1 MPNPSISNQEAEKRI
16 AAVEEKLKRGH
27 PGPGVASRRG
37 VFGAIRTAAA
47 GSGVSSGGSTSW
59 YNCAVEVL
67 GREAD
72 WSVYVP
78 PEPVGRAAFNAGA
91 EDGYNVKGRSTYYS
105 PDGSIKGEWVK
116 TTRDQERQEEMLR
129 EAIQAMT
136 DRLPR
141 IKPTAGPKSA
151 RADLMACYPVSDHHL
166 GMLSWHEETGGNW
179 DLEIAET
186 TLSNAMAH
194 LVESVPSCERA
205 TIILLGDLLHYDSFE
220 AVTPKNRNLLDA
232 DGRYPQMVRA
242 AIRVVRR
249 MVQAALKRHGSVHLI
264 VEPGNHDPSSSIFL
278 MESLSNIY
286 ENEDRLTVDTSPSK
300 FHYFSF
306 GKCLVG
312 IHHGDGAKPADLPL
326 IMAVDRAQEWG
337 EAEFRYIWT
346 GHIHTDNV
354 KDFRGV
360 RWESFRILAPPDAW
374 AAGKGYRSRQDMKAI
389 VLHKEFGEVA
399 RYIVNPTMLVSDGDG

>member
-1 MPNPSISNQEAEKRI
+1 MPQQPISKEEAERRI
-16 AAVEEKLKRGH
+16 ALVEEMLGAGH
-27 PGPGVASRRG
+27 PPKGVPPRAG
-37 VFGAIRTAAA
+37 QIGAIRAA
-47 GSGVSSGGSTSW
+47 GLADGASQGASGSRYQV
-59 YNCAVEVL
+59 AVDL
-67 GREAD
+67 IGREAD
-72 WSVYVP
+72 WSLWVN
-78 PEPVGRAAFNAGA
+78 PEPEGRGTFEGDSP
-91 EDGYNVKGRSTYYS
+91 DGYNIRGRSTYYDA
-105 PDGSIKGEWVK
+105 DGKIRGEWVK
-116 TTRDQERQEEMLR
+116 TTIEQERQEEMIR
-129 EAIQAMT
+129 EALQAMT
-136 DRLPR
+136 DKLSRL
-141 IKPTAGPKSA
+141 KPTAGPKSA

-179 DLEIAET
+179 DLDIAENM
-186 TLSNAMAH
+186 LSAAIEH

-249 MVQAALKRHGSVHLI
+249 MVQTALKRHRSVHLI
-264 VEPGNHDPSSSIFL
+264 VESGNHDPSSSIFL
-278 MESLSNIY
+278 MEALSNIY
-286 ENEDRLTVDTSPSK
+286 ENEPRLTVDTSPSK
-300 FHYFSF
+300 FHYFTF

-346 GHIHTDNV
+346 GHIHSDNV

-360 RWESFRILAPPDAW
+360 RWESFRILTPPDAW

-399 RYIVNPTMLVSDGDG
+399 RHIVNPAMLT

>member
-16 AAVEEKLKRGH
+16 AAVEEQLKLGH

-37 VFGAIRTAAA
+37 VFGAIRAAA
-47 GSGVSSGGSTSW
+47 AAADVSSGGSTSW

-72 WSVYVP
+72 WSLYVA
-78 PEPVGRAAFNAGA
+78 PEPVGRAAFDAGA

-129 EAIQAMT
+129 EAVQAMT
-136 DRLPR
+136 DKLPR
-141 IKPTAGPKSA
+141 LKPTKGPKAVST
-151 RADLMACYPVSDHHL
+151 DLMACYPVSDHHL
-166 GMLSWHEETGGNW
+166 GMLSWHEETGTDW
-179 DLEIAET
+179 DLAKAEE
-186 TLSNAMAH
+186 TLSSAMDH
-194 LVESVPSCERA
+194 LVRSVPSCERA
-205 TIILLGDLLHYDSFE
+205 TIVFLGDLLHYDSFKTI
-220 AVTPKNRNLLDA
+220 TPENSNLLDA
-232 DGRYPQMVRA
+232 DGRYPKMVRA

-249 MVQAALKRHGSVHLI
+249 LIATALKHHTSVHLI
-264 VEPGNHDPSSSIFL
+264 IESGNHDPSSTIFL
-278 MESLSNIY
+278 VEAISNIY
-286 ENEDRLTVDTSPSK
+286 ENEARLTVDTSPSK
-300 FHYFSF
+300 FHYFQF
-306 GKCLVG
+306 GKKVLVG
-312 IHHGDGAKPADLPL
+312 VHHGDGAKPADLPL
-326 IMAVDRAQEWG
+326 IMAVDMAKEWG

-389 VLHKEFGEVA
+389 VLHKDFGEVA
-399 RYIVNPTMLVSDGDG
+399 RHIVNPAMLT

>member
-1 MPNPSISNQEAEKRI
+1 MPNPGISEDEANRRI
-16 AAVEEKLKRGH
+16 DAVEAKLALGH
-27 PGPGVASRRG
+27 PPRG
-37 VFGAIRTAAA
+37 VLTKGMHGAIRVAAIEDGSSIG
-47 GSGVSSGGSTSW
+47 GSGAWYDAACARSGRT
-59 YNCAVEVL
+59 
-67 GREAD
+67 AD
-72 WSVYVP
+72 ASLWVK
-78 PEPVGRAAFNAGA
+78 PEPAGRGSFDAGV
-91 EDGYNVKGRSTYYS
+91 EDGYNVKGRSTLYR
-105 PDGSIKGEWVK
+105 PDGEVAMEWVK
-116 TTRDQERQEEMLR
+116 TTRDQERQEEMIR
-129 EAIQAMT
+129 EALQAMT
-136 DRLPR
+136 DKLPR
-141 IKPTAGPKSA
+141 LKSTAGPKSA

-166 GMLSWHEETGGNW
+166 GMLAWHEETGADW
-179 DLEIAET
+179 DLEAAESM
-186 TLSNAMAH
+186 LSNAMGH
-194 LVESVPSCERA
+194 LVESVPSCEQA

-249 MVQAALKRHGSVHLI
+249 LVQTALKHHRSVNLI
-264 VEPGNHDPSSSIFL
+264 VESGNHDPSSSIFL
-278 MESLSNIY
+278 VEAMSNIY
-286 ENEDRLTVDTSPSK
+286 ENEDRLIVDTSPSK
-300 FHYFSF
+300 FHYFTF

-346 GHIHTDNV
+346 GHIHSDNV

-389 VLHKEFGEVA
+389 VLHKKFGEVA
-399 RYIVNPTMLVSDGDG
+399 RHTVNPAMLT